1 MAIKHPA
8 CQGYELL
15 DLSMGA
21 FETKTTTTTGIFS
34 LPLELR
40 LKIYSLVLDDEYEIY
55 ETGLPA
61 LLFTR
66 LQITREFY
74 QLCKLRIVL
83 VHERYTG
90 LFSRRF
96 WRKTPNPLRNCRKGN
111 FKRYRVWQH
120 WERILEFGKAI
131 PRPDLFVSVKIEQW
145 CTQAAVYP
153 EKAIRSHGRCRSCK
167 IRGSDKTDLIEMVCG
182 IAMMLTVLVLMCCPL
197 LLLGLTVAEL
207 QREGS
212 WIFQLFEA

>member
-1 MAIKHPA
+1 MAAKHPA
-8 CQGYELL
+8 YQGYELL
-15 DLSMGA
+15 DLSEGG
-21 FETKTTTTTGIFS
+21 FETTTTGLFS

-40 LKIYSLVLDDEYEIY
+40 LKIYDFALDDEYEIY

-61 LLFTR
+61 LLRTR

-83 VHERYTG
+83 VHETNVG
-90 LFSRRF
+90 IFTRRF
-96 WRKTPNPLRNCRKGN
+96 WRKTPKSLQRHRKGDIRN
-111 FKRYRVWQH
+111 YRVWQH
-120 WERILEFGKAI
+120 WERISRYSWTI
-131 PRPDLFVSVKIEQW
+131 PRSDLFVTVKIEQW
-145 CTQAAVYP
+145 CTHAAVYP

-167 IRGSDKTDLIEMVCG
+167 IRGSIKAELIEIVSG
-182 IAMMLTVLVLMCCPL
+182 TAMMFMVLVLMCCPL
-197 LLLGLTVAEL
+197 LLVGLTVAEL